1 MQSSYTKHNVN
12 DYIGQKFGLL
22 TVIGQSPKT
31 NKYSNKFDF
40 QCDCGNV
47 ISECPGRVLY
57 GHKKSCGECRKRNTS
72 YELEQKITNSIG
84 MKFGKLTIIGV
95 SHKNGS
101 GKNYAKCKCE
111 CGNII
116 DILPNSLFSNKSKS
130 CGCSKSNNSMLA
142 NNKSTSSGNYKDG
155 RTKHLLYGTWHQM
168 INRCENPKSKHY
180 DRYGGR
186 GIKVCDE
193 WHDFWSFVKW
203 SDSVGGRPN
212 GYTLDRIDNDGN
224 YCPENCRWADWKT
237 QTSNKSSNRYITY
250 NGKTQTIQQWSIDF
264 GLNEQTLTNR
274 INRGWSI
281 ERALTTK
288 PNIGTNQYTSKKVI
302 ISLSGIVF

>member
-12 DYIGQKFGLL
+12 DYIGKKFGLL

-31 NKYSNKFDF
+31 NPYSNKFDF
-40 QCDCGNV
+40 QCDCGNI

-57 GHKKSCGECRKRNTS
+57 GHKKSCGKCRKRNTS
-72 YELEQKITNSIG
+72 YELEQRITNSIG

-116 DILPNSLFSNKSKS
+116 DVLPNSLFNNESKS
-130 CGCSKSNNSMLA
+130 CGCSKLNNPMLA

-155 RTKHLLYGTWHQM
+155 RTKHLLYGTWKQM

-186 GIKVCDE
+186 GIKVCEE
-193 WHDFWSFVKW
+193 WRDFWSFVKW
-203 SDSVGGRPN
+203 SDSIGGKPN

-224 YCPENCRWADWKT
+224 YCPENCRWADWGT
-237 QTSNKSSNRYITY
+237 QMSNKSSNRYITY
-250 NGKTQTIQQWSIDF
+250 NGKTQTIHQWSIDI

-281 ERALTTK
+281 ERSLTTK
-288 PNIGTNQYTSKKVI
+288 PNIGNNHYTSKK
-302 ISLSGIVF
+302 

>member
-12 DYIGQKFGLL
+12 DYIGKKFGLL

-31 NKYSNKFDF
+31 NPYSNRFDF
-40 QCDCGNV
+40 QCDCGNI

-57 GHKKSCGECRKRNTS
+57 GHKKSCGKCRKRNTS
-72 YELEQKITNSIG
+72 YELEQRITNSIG

-116 DILPNSLFSNKSKS
+116 DVLPNSLFNNESKS
-130 CGCSKSNNSMLA
+130 CGCSKLNNPMLA

-155 RTKHLLYGTWHQM
+155 RTKHLLYGTWKQM

-203 SDSVGGRPN
+203 SDSIGGKPN

-224 YCPENCRWADWKT
+224 
-237 QTSNKSSNRYITY
+237 
-250 NGKTQTIQQWSIDF
+250 
-264 GLNEQTLTNR
+264 
-274 INRGWSI
+274 
-281 ERALTTK
+281 
-288 PNIGTNQYTSKKVI
+288 
-302 ISLSGIVF
+302 

>member
-12 DYIGQKFGLL
+12 DYIGKKFGLL

-31 NKYSNKFDF
+31 NPYSNRFDF
-40 QCDCGNV
+40 QCDCGNI

-57 GHKKSCGECRKRNTS
+57 GHKKSCGKCRKRNTS
-72 YELEQKITNSIG
+72 YELEQRITNSIG

-116 DILPNSLFSNKSKS
+116 DVLPNSLFNNESKS
-130 CGCSKSNNSMLA
+130 CGCSKLNNPMLA

-155 RTKHLLYGTWHQM
+155 RTKHLLYGTWKQM

-186 GIKVCDE
+186 GIKVCEE
-193 WHDFWSFVKW
+193 WRDFWSFVKW
-203 SDSVGGRPN
+203 SDSIGGKPN

-224 YCPENCRWADWKT
+224 YCPENCRWADWGT
-237 QTSNKSSNRYITY
+237 QMSNKSSNRYITY
-250 NGKTQTIQQWSIDF
+250 NGKTQTIHQWSIDI

-288 PNIGTNQYTSKKVI
+288 PNIGNNHYTSKK
-302 ISLSGIVF
+302 

>member
-12 DYIGQKFGLL
+12 DYIGKKFGLL

-31 NKYSNKFDF
+31 NPYSNRFDF
-40 QCDCGNV
+40 QCDCGNI

-57 GHKKSCGECRKRNTS
+57 GHKKSCGKCRKRNTS

-116 DILPNSLFSNKSKS
+116 DVLPNSLFNNESKS
-130 CGCSKSNNSMLA
+130 CGCSKLNNPMLA

-155 RTKHLLYGTWHQM
+155 RTKHLLYGTWKQM

-203 SDSVGGRPN
+203 SDSIGGKPN

-224 YCPENCRWADWKT
+224 YCPENCRCADLET
-237 QTSNKSSNRYITY
+237 QT
-250 NGKTQTIQQWSIDF
+250 
-264 GLNEQTLTNR
+264 
-274 INRGWSI
+274 
-281 ERALTTK
+281 
-288 PNIGTNQYTSKKVI
+288 
-302 ISLSGIVF
+302 

>member
-12 DYIGQKFGLL
+12 DYIGKKFGLL

-31 NKYSNKFDF
+31 NPYSNRFDF
-40 QCDCGNV
+40 QCDCGNI

-57 GHKKSCGECRKRNTS
+57 GHKKSCGKCRKRNTS
-72 YELEQKITNSIG
+72 YELEQRITNSIG

-116 DILPNSLFSNKSKS
+116 DVLPNSLFNNESKS
-130 CGCSKSNNSMLA
+130 CGCSKLNNPMLA

-155 RTKHLLYGTWHQM
+155 RTKHSLYGTWTQM

-186 GIKVCDE
+186 GIKVCEE

-203 SDSVGGRPN
+203 SDSIGGKPN

-224 YCPENCRWADWKT
+224 YCPENFRWADWGT
-237 QTSNKSSNRYITY
+237 QMSNKSSNRYITY
-250 NGKTQTIQQWSIDF
+250 NGKTQTIHQWSIDI

-288 PNIGTNQYTSKKVI
+288 PNIGNNQYTSKK
-302 ISLSGIVF
+302 

>member
-1 MQSSYTKHNVN
+1 
-12 DYIGQKFGLL
+12 
-22 TVIGQSPKT
+22 
-31 NKYSNKFDF
+31 
-40 QCDCGNV
+40 
-47 ISECPGRVLY
+47 
-57 GHKKSCGECRKRNTS
+57 
-72 YELEQKITNSIG
+72 

-116 DILPNSLFSNKSKS
+116 DVLPNSLFNNESKS
-130 CGCSKSNNSMLA
+130 CGCSKLNNPMLA

-155 RTKHLLYGTWHQM
+155 RTKHSLYGTWTQM

-186 GIKVCDE
+186 GIKVCEE

-203 SDSVGGRPN
+203 SDSIGGRPN
-212 GYTLDRIDNDGN
+212 GYTIDRIDNDGN
-224 YCPENCRWADWKT
+224 YCPENCRWANWET

-250 NGKTQTIQQWSIDF
+250 NGKTQTIQQWSIDI

-288 PNIGTNQYTSKKVI
+288 PNIGNNQYTSKK
-302 ISLSGIVF
+302 

>member
-12 DYIGQKFGLL
+12 DYIGKKFGLL

-31 NKYSNKFDF
+31 NRYSNRFDF

-57 GHKKSCGECRKRNTS
+57 GHKKSCGKCRKRNTS

-101 GKNYAKCKCE
+101 GKNYAKCKCD

-116 DILPNSLFSNKSKS
+116 DVLPNSLFNNQSKS
-130 CGCSKSNNSMLA
+130 CGCSKSNNPMLA

-193 WHDFWSFVKW
+193 WHEFWNFVQW
-203 SDSVGGRPN
+203 SESIGGRPD
-212 GYTLDRIDNDGN
+212 GYTLDRIDNDGD
-224 YCPENCRWADWKT
+224 YCPENCRWADWET
-237 QTSNKSSNRYITY
+237 QTSNKSSNRYITF
-250 NGKTQTIQQWSIDF
+250 NGRTQTIHQWSTET

-288 PNIGTNQYTSKKVI
+288 PNIGTNQYTSKK
-302 ISLSGIVF
+302 

>member
-12 DYIGQKFGLL
+12 DYIGKKFGLL
-22 TVIGQSPKT
+22 TVIGQSQKT
-31 NKYSNKFDF
+31 SRYSNRFDF

-57 GHKKSCGECRKRNTS
+57 GHKKSCGKCRKRNTS

-116 DILPNSLFSNKSKS
+116 DVLPNSLFNNQSKS
-130 CGCSKSNNSMLA
+130 CGCSKSNNSILA

-203 SDSVGGRPN
+203 SESVGGRPN
-212 GYTLDRIDNDGN
+212 GYTIDRIDNDGN
-224 YCPENCRWADWKT
+224 YCPENCRWADWET

-250 NGKTQTIQQWSIDF
+250 NGKTQTIQQWSIDA

-288 PNIGTNQYTSKKVI
+288 PNIGNNQYTSKN
-302 ISLSGIVF
+302 

>member
-12 DYIGQKFGLL
+12 DYIGKKFGLL

-31 NKYSNKFDF
+31 NPYSNRFDF
-40 QCDCGNV
+40 QCDCGNI

-57 GHKKSCGECRKRNTS
+57 GHKKSCGKCRKRNTS

-116 DILPNSLFSNKSKS
+116 DVLPNSLFNNELKS
-130 CGCSKSNNSMLA
+130 CGCSKLNNPMLA

-155 RTKHLLYGTWHQM
+155 RTKHLLYGTWNQM

-186 GIKVCDE
+186 GIKVCEE

-203 SDSVGGRPN
+203 SDSIGGKPN

-224 YCPENCRWADWKT
+224 YEPNNIRWAT
-237 QTSNKSSNRYITY
+237 REEQARNQSRYY
-250 NGKTQTIQQWSIDF
+250 KN
-264 GLNEQTLTNR
+264 
-274 INRGWSI
+274 
-281 ERALTTK
+281 
-288 PNIGTNQYTSKKVI
+288 
-302 ISLSGIVF
+302 

>member
-12 DYIGQKFGLL
+12 DYIGKKFGLL

-31 NKYSNKFDF
+31 NRYSNRFDF

-57 GHKKSCGECRKRNTS
+57 GHKKSCGKCRKRNTS

-116 DILPNSLFSNKSKS
+116 DVLPNSLFNNQSKS
-130 CGCSKSNNSMLA
+130 CGCSKSNNSILA

-203 SDSVGGRPN
+203 SDSIGGRPN

-250 NGKTQTIQQWSIDF
+250 NGKTQTIQQWSINI

-281 ERALTTK
+281 EKALTTK
-288 PNIGTNQYTSKKVI
+288 PNIGNNQYTSKN
-302 ISLSGIVF
+302 

>member
-12 DYIGQKFGLL
+12 DYIGKKFGLL

-31 NKYSNKFDF
+31 NPYSNRFDF
-40 QCDCGNV
+40 QCDCGNI

-57 GHKKSCGECRKRNTS
+57 GHKKSCGKCRKRNTS
-72 YELEQKITNSIG
+72 YELEQRITNSIG

-116 DILPNSLFSNKSKS
+116 DVLPNSLFNNESKS
-130 CGCSKSNNSMLA
+130 CGCSKLNNPMLA

-155 RTKHLLYGTWHQM
+155 RTKHLLYGTWKQM

-203 SDSVGGRPN
+203 SDSIGGKPN

-224 YCPENCRWADWKT
+224 YCPENCRLADWGT
-237 QTSNKSSNRYITY
+237 QMSNKSSNRYITY
-250 NGKTQTIQQWSIDF
+250 NGKTQTIHQWSIDI

-288 PNIGTNQYTSKKVI
+288 PNIGNNHYTSKK
-302 ISLSGIVF
+302 

>member
-12 DYIGQKFGLL
+12 DYIGKKFGLL

-31 NKYSNKFDF
+31 NPYSNRFDF
-40 QCDCGNV
+40 QCDCGNI

-57 GHKKSCGECRKRNTS
+57 GHKKSCGKCRKRNTS
-72 YELEQKITNSIG
+72 YELEQRITNSIG

-116 DILPNSLFSNKSKS
+116 DVLPNSLFNNESKS
-130 CGCSKSNNSMLA
+130 CGCSKLNNPMLA

-155 RTKHLLYGTWHQM
+155 RTKHSLYGTWTQM
-168 INRCENPKSKHY
+168 INRCENQKSKHY

-186 GIKVCDE
+186 GIKVCEE

-203 SDSVGGRPN
+203 SDSIGGKPN

-224 YCPENCRWADWKT
+224 YCPENCRWSDWET

-250 NGKTQTIQQWSIDF
+250 NGKTQTIHQWSIDI

-288 PNIGTNQYTSKKVI
+288 PNIGNNQYTSKK
-302 ISLSGIVF
+302 